1 MRLCICCSLNQSD
14 CGFEP
19 KIMVM
24 TFLASALVTLFIC
37 WLHTHTLNEKGAEFF
52 VRFL

>member
-1 MRLCICCSLNQSD
+1 VLLCICCSLNQSD

-19 KIMVM
+19 KIIDNGDD
-24 TFLASALVTLFIC
+24 FFSFC
-37 WLHTHTLNEKGAEFF
+37 SRHSHTLNEKGAEFF